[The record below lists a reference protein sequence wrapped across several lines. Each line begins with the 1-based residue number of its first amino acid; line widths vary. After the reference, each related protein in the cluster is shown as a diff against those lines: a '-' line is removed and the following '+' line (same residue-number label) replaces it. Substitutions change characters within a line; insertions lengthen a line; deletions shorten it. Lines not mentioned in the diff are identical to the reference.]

1 MKKFWSFLLCLAL
14 IVPMFSGMGTIVQ
27 AKASGMKVVEN
38 NLNGHIG
45 FEVSVSHDAANK
57 TVTIV
62 IDGTNTNNGS
72 GTSRYFKFEPEMDTM
87 AGGKP
92 GWSQPT
98 YDSGEDG
105 DPLKSTIVYTYSNAE
120 ELYGIYNISF
130 NHFSFYYQR
139 PGFSV
144 IDNVYWF
151 NNYYV
156 TLVFPMSDSI
166 ENSMGFSAQIKKVLD
181 DGSPEEYGPLD
192 TSMNITA
199 NDINFYEIY
208 AKGEPLF
215 TQGTMLSKGYDYSYE
230 WTVPSGEKITGQQA
244 HVQTYGCGNYTVK
257 ITATRQNTAEGQ
269 WAADAG
275 YGESYTAEKTI
286 CVNQSDY
293 VSHTYWEGD
302 VSSGEV
308 PVGGTIKFWYPDTPQ
323 GTLKVVAPDGTEY
336 TTTGKMVTITDFA
349 RKKHEGTYTWTY
361 YPDNQLYRIKSGTK
375 NLTEV
380 TPIDSSPVVTI
391 PSEVSRS
398 DLEEQIQMKA
408 DIPGTFRISSKSADG
423 TTTLFEEKTYSYTDT
438 EISVAVKDLAGDE
451 PLAGAYKLKYVFT
464 PAAEYSSEY
473 KAKSG
478 SMDYAIV
485 EKCGI
490 SIVQT
495 KGGTVKVNDREDAYF
510 SVNTGAA
517 MTVTV
522 APETG
527 GHIHSSVTSILLDG
541 QPMENV
547 TFHQDGS
554 ATAQFT
560 AQEYEKVYEVSAT
573 YDMTMLALKS
583 GQKFYKDG
591 DITTENL
598 STVEKELFDLVY
610 DAQNSILPDVENA
623 QISVKYLAG
632 TYFEFS
638 METGLT
644 ERQYIENLN
653 AAAPQGSG
661 VYGGH
666 IFGANAQEKIYV
678 TLTLGGKTY
687 ETSVEVTVSNVN
699 RVTNASYQTAYTYN
713 ANPIPSPAAEN
724 FHVASQTAP
733 VFEWYE
739 GQTKLVGAP
748 TEVGSYTLKVT
759 VAETANYGPATLDV
773 PVTIS
778 EYRCGDAMLS
788 GVLGDDGWYTSDVT
802 VCAPDGHVISTDK
815 QDWQADISVTQ
826 DGETE
831 CRYYLKNTEN
841 GYISE
846 EKIVTVKRDVVAP
859 DGEVYFEENPVKT
872 ALNTITFD
880 LLFNRAFD
888 VVITAADE
896 TSGVKKTEYYVSDRA
911 LEAGEVTTIQGWRPY
926 EAFDVPA
933 VDKRKSV
940 VYAKVTDHAGN
951 MTVFAS
957 NGAVFDITAPVIT
970 GITDKESYCT
980 TQRFTVA
987 DEHLLQV
994 TVNGEPVTD
1003 YVLAGN
1009 RDVTYIVKACDEVGN
1024 TTTVTVT
1031 MKSLTSLLTLLSE
1044 MTEGKVNLEDKD
1056 SLEDIAK
1063 NLESIIQNNN
1073 GEYSEQEIE
1082 NAKNELEKTQK
1093 IIERMEDAESV
1104 ISEIEDALQ
1113 KADENPKDKEAIE
1126 KALEAKKVYDSLDEE
1141 IKAFIDEEMIEE
1153 LLEISEEAVDF
1164 EIIKG
1169 HDGIYIKGAK
1179 EGLSF
1184 TADGDFELFKEVRVD
1199 GKKIRKGYYTA
1210 EEGSTIIV
1218 LKPKYLNTLKNGK
1231 HKLSVVY
1238 HVLGAEYVAECNF
1251 RVTEEKKGARQSDE
1265 TPNNA
1270 VPETRTSVKA
1280 HVTAPATGDEANP
1293 LAWMFVFLLS
1303 ASVLATVIVI
1313 GLKERKHSKADE
1325 S

>member
-57 TVTIV
+57 KVTIV

-72 GTSRYFKFEPEMDTM
+72 GTSRYFMFEPEMDTM

-105 DPLKSTIVYTYSNAE
+105 DPLKSTIVYTYSNTE

-275 YGESYTAEKTI
+275 YKESYTAEKTI

-293 VSHTYWEGD
+293 VDYTYWRGD
-302 VSSGEV
+302 VSYGEV

-398 DLEEQIQMKA
+398 TLEEQIQMKA

-438 EISVAVKDLAGDE
+438 EISVALKDLAGDE

-464 PAAEYSSEY
+464 PAAEYSAEY
-473 KAKSG
+473 NAKSG

-490 SIVQT
+490 SIVQAN
-495 KGGTVKVNDREDAYF
+495 GGTVKVNDKSDASF
-510 SVNTGAA
+510 SVNKGTV
-517 MTVTV
+517 MTVTAV
-522 APETG
+522 PETG
-527 GHIHSSVTSILLDG
+527 GHIYSSVTSILLDG

-678 TLTLGGKTY
+678 TLTLDGKTY

-713 ANPIPSPAAEN
+713 ANPIPAPAAEN

-733 VFEWYE
+733 VFEWYQ
-739 GQTKLVGAP
+739 GQIKLDGAP

-759 VAETANYGPATLDV
+759 VAETANYGSASLEL

-778 EYRCGDAMLS
+778 EYRCPDATLS
-788 GVLGDDGWYTSDVT
+788 GVLGEDGWYTSDVS
-802 VCAPDGHVISTDK
+802 VCAPDVHVISTDK
-815 QDWQADISVTQ
+815 QDWQTDISVTQ
-826 DGETE
+826 DGVTE
-831 CRYYLKNTEN
+831 LRYYLKNTET

-846 EKIVTVKRDVVAP
+846 EKIVKVKRDVVAP
-859 DGEVYFEENPVKT
+859 DGEVYFEENPVKA
-872 ALNTITFD
+872 ALNAITFD

-888 VVITAADE
+888 VIIMAGDE
-896 TSGVKKTEYYVSDRA
+896 TSGVKSIEYYVADNA
-911 LEAGEVTTIQGWRPY
+911 LEANEVMSITEWMPY

-933 VDKRKSV
+933 VDKKKTV
-940 VYAKVTDHAGN
+940 VYAKVTDNAGN
-951 MTVFAS
+951 VTVFAS
-957 NGAVFDITAPVIT
+957 DGAVFDITAPVIA

-994 TVNGEPVTD
+994 TVDGEPVSEYILPGNTD
-1003 YVLAGN
+1003 ATYVVEAIDEAGN
-1009 RDVTYIVKACDEVGN
+1009 ATV
-1024 TTTVTVT
+1024 VTVT
-1031 MKSLTSLLTLLSE
+1031 MKSLATLQALLSDV
-1044 MTEGKVNLEDKD
+1044 TEENVTLEDKD
-1056 SLEDIAK
+1056 ALEETANHLK
-1063 NLESIIQNNN
+1063 EIIQNSN
-1073 GEYSEQEIE
+1073 GGYSAQEIDA
-1082 NAKNELEKTQK
+1082 AKKELEKAQNL
-1093 IIERMEDAESV
+1093 IEMVEDAEEV
-1104 ISEIEDALQ
+1104 ISEIEDALE
-1113 KADENPKDKEAIE
+1113 KADEDPDDKEAVE
-1126 KALEAKKVYDSLDEE
+1126 RALQAKRKYDNLDEKVKE
-1141 IKAFIDEEMIEE
+1141 LIDKEMIED
-1153 LLEISEEAVDF
+1153 LLEVSEEAVDF
-1164 EIIKG
+1164 EVIKG
-1169 HDGIYIKGAK
+1169 QDGLYVKGTK

-1199 GKKIRKGYYTA
+1199 GKKVGKGNYTA
-1210 EEGSTIIV
+1210 EEGSTIVV

-1231 HKLSVVY
+1231 HKLSIVY
-1238 HVLGAEYVAECNF
+1238 HVLGVEYEAKCNF
-1251 RVTEEKKGARQSDE
+1251 RVKEEKTEEAGGMQNDE
-1265 TPNNA
+1265 TPNDS
-1270 VPETRTSVKA
+1270 VPETRTSVK
-1280 HVTAPATGDEANP
+1280 VPATGDEANP
-1293 LAWMFVFLLS
+1293 VAWMLVFVLS
-1303 ASVLATVIVI
+1303 VSVFVAVIVI
-1313 GLKERKHSKADE
+1313 GLRADNDNLE
-1325 S
+1325 Q

>member
-57 TVTIV
+57 KVTIV

-72 GTSRYFKFEPEMDTM
+72 GTSKYFKLEPEMYTM

-120 ELYGIYNISF
+120 ELYGIYNIRF

-151 NNYYV
+151 DNYYV

-166 ENSMGFSAQIKKVLD
+166 ENSMGFSAQVKKVLD

-199 NDINFYEIY
+199 NDINFYKIY

-275 YGESYTAEKTI
+275 YKESYTAEKNI

-293 VSHTYWEGD
+293 VDYTYWRGD
-302 VSSGEV
+302 VSFGEV
-308 PVGGTIKFWYPDTPQ
+308 PVGGKIQFWYPDTPQ

-336 TTTGKMVTITDFA
+336 TTTSKAVTITDFA

-375 NLTEV
+375 DLAEV
-380 TPIDSSPVVTI
+380 TPIDSLPVVTI
-391 PSEVSRS
+391 PPEVSRS
-398 DLEEQIQMKA
+398 TLEEQIQMKA

-438 EISVAVKDLAGDE
+438 ELSVAVKDLAGDE
-451 PLAGAYKLKYVFT
+451 PLAGAYKLQYVFT

-478 SMDYAIV
+478 NMDYAIV

-490 SIVQT
+490 SIVQAN
-495 KGGTVKVNDREDAYF
+495 GGTVKVNDISDASF
-510 SVNTGAA
+510 SVNKGTA
-517 MTVTV
+517 MTVTAV
-522 APETG
+522 PETG
-527 GHIHSSVTSILLDG
+527 GHIYSSVTSILLDG

-591 DITTENL
+591 DITAENL
-598 STVEKELFDLVY
+598 SAVEKELFDLVY
-610 DAQNSILPDVENA
+610 DAQNSILPDMGNA
-623 QISVKYLAG
+623 QVSVKYLAG
-632 TYFEFS
+632 IYYEFS
-638 METGLT
+638 MENGLT

-653 AAAPQGSG
+653 AAAPQGST
-661 VYGGH
+661 VYGAH
-666 IFGANAQEKIYV
+666 TFGANAQEKIYV
-678 TLTLGGKTY
+678 TLTLEGKTY
-687 ETSVEVTVSNVN
+687 ETSVNINVSNVN
-699 RVTNASYQTAYTYN
+699 RVMNTSYQTDYTYN
-713 ANPIPSPAAEN
+713 ANPIPAPTAEN
-724 FHVASQTAP
+724 FNIASQTAP

-739 GQTKLVGAP
+739 GQTKLDGAP
-748 TEVGSYTLKVT
+748 TEVGSYMLKIT

-778 EYRCGDAMLS
+778 AYRCGDAMLS
-788 GVLGDDGWYTSDVT
+788 GVLGEDGWYTSEVA
-802 VCAPDGHVISTDK
+802 VCAPDGHEISTDK

-831 CRYYLKNTEN
+831 IGYYLKNTET

-846 EKIVTVKRDVVAP
+846 EKTITVKRDVVAP
-859 DGEVYFEENPVKT
+859 EGEVYFEENPVKT
-872 ALNTITFD
+872 ALNTITFE

-888 VVITAADE
+888 VVITAADD
-896 TSGVKKTEYYVSDRA
+896 TSGVKKTEYYVSDKA
-911 LEAGEVTTIQGWRPY
+911 LEASEVTTIQRWMPY

-933 VDKRKSV
+933 VDKKKTV
-940 VYAKVTDHAGN
+940 VYVKITDYAGN
-951 MTVFAS
+951 VTVFAS
-957 NGAVFDITAPVIT
+957 DGTVFDITAPVIE

-994 TVNGEPVTD
+994 TVNGNPVSE
-1003 YVLAGN
+1003 YVLPGNKDMTYVVKASDEAGN
-1009 RDVTYIVKACDEVGN
+1009 VRTM
-1024 TTTVTVT
+1024 TVT
-1031 MKSLTSLLTLLSE
+1031 MKSLTTLLASLSAATGE
-1044 MTEGKVNLEDKD
+1044 NVTLEDKEAVED
-1056 SLEDIAK
+1056 IVKDLED
-1063 NLESIIQNNN
+1063 IIQNNS

-1082 NAKNELEKTQK
+1082 HAKKELEKVQDL
-1093 IIERMEDAESV
+1093 IETMEEAEEV

-1113 KADENPKDKEAIE
+1113 AFDENPDDKETVE
-1126 KALEAKKVYDSLDEE
+1126 KALEAQKSYDSLDEE
-1141 IKAFIDEEMIEE
+1141 AKTLIDKETVDK
-1153 LLEISEEAVDF
+1153 LLEVSKEAVNF
-1164 EIIKG
+1164 KMIKG
-1169 HDGIYIKGAK
+1169 HDGIYVRGTK

-1199 GKKIRKGYYTA
+1199 GRKVRKENYTA

-1218 LKPKYLNTLKNGK
+1218 LKPKFLNTLKNGK
-1231 HKLSVVY
+1231 HKLTVVY
-1238 HVLGAEYVAECNF
+1238 QVLGTEYEAECNF
-1251 RVTEEKKGARQSDE
+1251 MIEKEKTAGQSNDNAQNDVTSK
-1265 TPNNA
+1265 
-1270 VPETRTSVKA
+1270 TRTSVN
-1280 HVTAPATGDEANP
+1280 APATGDEANL
-1293 LAWMFVFLLS
+1293 LAWMFVFVLS
-1303 ASVLATVIVI
+1303 VSVLAAVIVI
-1313 GLKERKHSKADE
+1313 GLKERYNSKTDE